1 MLSLRPTYRAAH
13 CATRTTIE
21 IMPSHDTRT
30 INADRSDIEAL
41 DEIWL
46 FGYGSLIY
54 KVDFPY
60 AESAT
65 AHITGWQRRFWQGS
79 HDHRGTPEQPGRV
92 LTLIEVPNA
101 RCFGIAYRVT
111 LDVFDH
117 LDHREKNGYLRSIQT
132 LYFGNGEF
140 KQGVVYIGKPDNP
153 AFLGEAPI
161 EAIAQQISKSVGP
174 SGPNT
179 EYVHRL
185 ADALR
190 QQGEEDE
197 HVFEIDRLLREMR

>member
-1 MLSLRPTYRAAH
+1 M
-13 CATRTTIE
+13 IE
-21 IMPSHDTRT
+21 TMTQHDTRE
-30 INADRSDIEAL
+30 INSDRSDIQAL

-54 KVDFPY
+54 KVDFPF
-60 AESAT
+60 AESAP
-65 AHITGWQRRFWQGS
+65 AYITGWQRRFWQGS
-79 HDHRGTPEQPGRV
+79 HDHRGTPENPGRV
-92 LTLIEVPNA
+92 LTLIGEPNS
-101 RCFGIAYRVT
+101 RCFGIAYRVS

-117 LDHREKNGYLRSIQT
+117 LDHREKNGYLRSIQP
-132 LYFGNGEF
+132 LRFLNGEERP
-140 KQGVVYIGKPDNP
+140 GVVYIGKPDNP

>member
-1 MLSLRPTYRAAH
+1 MQ
-13 CATRTTIE
+13 
-21 IMPSHDTRT
+21 SHDTRE

-60 AESAT
+60 AESAP
-65 AHITGWQRRFWQGS
+65 AYVSGWQRRFWQGS
-79 HDHRGTPEQPGRV
+79 HDHRGTPESPGRV
-92 LTLIEVPNA
+92 LTLIDSPGA
-101 RCFGIAYRVT
+101 RCFGIAYRVS

-132 LYFGNGEF
+132 LYFANGDS
-140 KQGVVYIGKPDNP
+140 KLGVVYIGKPDNP

-161 EAIAQQISKSVGP
+161 EAIAEQILHSVGP
-174 SGPNT
+174 SGSNR

-190 QQGEEDE
+190 EHGEIDE
-197 HVFEIDRLLREMR
+197 HVFEIDERLRQLI